1 MNGKIR
7 ADYPMYAWSLRSL
20 ARRLQYFDIKYTD
33 YEVTVGEIQEAV
45 QEELQGPGKLL
56 GYRGMQQKVREIHKL
71 NVPRDVVYGMMAQ
84 EDPEGLECRGGVGIP
99 KRPKRLNAFVSGGP
113 DYTLSC
119 DGHDKLCGYQK
130 SMFPL
135 CVYGGM
141 DTYSGRIN
149 FLRVWTTNNDPKVVG
164 RFYFE
169 YLCECKETI
178 KMILRSLLMQYFM
191 GLLLR
196 TRLSGGGGNF

>member
-1 MNGKIR
+1 MKTKMAEGQEGRIRNNEWQNDAGLKEDLEKYVRKNFRRNEVLDFIR

-99 KRPKRLNAFVSGGP
+99 KRPKRLNAFVSGVSFNVFRDIGSLGA
-113 DYTLSC
+113 D
-119 DGHDKLCGYQK
+119 LCTYQW
-130 SMFPL
+130 FAP
-135 CVYGGM
+135 GWGQ
-141 DTYSGRIN
+141 
-149 FLRVWTTNNDPKVVG
+149 P
-164 RFYFE
+164 
-169 YLCECKETI
+169 
-178 KMILRSLLMQYFM
+178 Q
-191 GLLLR
+191 
-196 TRLSGGGGNF
+196 GN